1 MMLAD
6 HFHSSVILPE
16 HLPQTRSS
24 ILFLCSK
31 TTLAVSRY
39 RVLMMDACFDCR
51 WLRRPN
57 AFSETWDESLAS
69 KVTITGNDYER
80 EGSDI
85 FKSVYPAKVDP
96 GVTYLQWMR
105 QSLGDGQRQDSNRY
119 CLDFVV
125 RRQGSVQDLSKV
137 SLDDRRSNTI
147 RGARQG
153 ISEALSWR

>member
-1 MMLAD
+1 
-6 HFHSSVILPE
+6 
-16 HLPQTRSS
+16 
-24 ILFLCSK
+24 
-31 TTLAVSRY
+31 
-39 RVLMMDACFDCR
+39 MMDACFDCR

-85 FKSVYPAKVDP
+85 VKSVYPAKVDP